1 MSLELLWTPF
11 VEFAFMRRAL
21 LGGMALAISAAPL
34 GVFLVLRRLS
44 LMGDAIAHGILPG
57 AAMGFWLFGLSLPA
71 LTLGGLAAGLGM
83 AGIAAW
89 VTRRTG
95 LREDASLAAIYP
107 ISLASGVLL
116 LGLAGNKLDLL
127 HLLFGSVLAVDP
139 PTLNGM
145 LRVSIGSLLLLA
157 LIYRWLL
164 MDSLDPLFLG
174 GVSRFGPLA
183 YGLFLGLVVLNL
195 VVGFQAIGALMVVGL
210 MMLPAAAARFWSCR
224 LPRMLLLAALTG
236 ATCVWLGLLLSY
248 YTNLPSGPCIVLLA
262 GLAYIGSVVFGP
274 LNGLLRRQPRLSPAY

>member
-1 MSLELLWTPF
+1 MSPELLWAPF
-11 VEFAFMRRAL
+11 IEFAFMRRAL
-21 LGGMALAISAAPL
+21 LGGVALAISVAPL

-57 AAMGFWLFGLSLPA
+57 AALGFWLVGLSLPA
-71 LTLGGLAAGLGM
+71 LTLGGLVAGLGM

-116 LGLAGNKLDLL
+116 LGLAGNQLDLL

-145 LRVSIGSLLLLA
+145 LLVSIGSLLLLA

-164 MDSLDPLFLG
+164 LDSLDPLFLA

-183 YGLFLGLVVLNL
+183 YGLFLALVVLNL

-210 MMLPAAAARFWSCR
+210 MMLPAAAARFWSRR
-224 LPRMLLLAALTG
+224 LPQMLLLAGLTG

-248 YTNLPSGPCIVLLA
+248 YANLPSGPCIVLLA
-262 GLAYIGSVVFGP
+262 GLAYIGSVVCGP
-274 LNGLLRRQPRLSPAY
+274 INGLLRRSPRFSPAH

>member
-1 MSLELLWTPF
+1 VSLELLWTPF

-21 LGGMALAISAAPL
+21 LGGVALAISAAPL

-57 AAMGFWLFGLSLPA
+57 AAVGFWLFGLSLPA
-71 LTLGGLAAGLGM
+71 LTIGGLVAGLGM

-145 LRVSIGSLLLLA
+145 LLVSIGSLLLLA

-210 MMLPAAAARFWSCR
+210 MMLPAAAARFWSRR

-236 ATCVWLGLLLSY
+236 AVCVWLGLLLSY
-248 YTNLPSGPCIVLLA
+248 YANLPSGPCIVLLA
-262 GLAYIGSVVFGP
+262 GLTYICSVLLGP
-274 LNGLLRRQPRLSPAY
+274 LNGLLRRQLRLSPAH

>member
-11 VEFAFMRRAL
+11 AEFVFMRRAL
-21 LGGMALAISAAPL
+21 LGGVALAISAAPL

-57 AAMGFWLFGLSLPA
+57 AAVGFWLFGLSLPA
-71 LTLGGLAAGLGM
+71 LTIGGLVAGLGM

-145 LRVSIGSLLLLA
+145 LLVSIGSLLLLA
-157 LIYRWLL
+157 MIYRWLL

-210 MMLPAAAARFWSCR
+210 MMLPAAAARFWSRR

-236 ATCVWLGLLLSY
+236 AVCVWLGLLLSY
-248 YTNLPSGPCIVLLA
+248 YANLPSGPCIVLLA
-262 GLAYIGSVVFGP
+262 GLAYICSVLLGP
-274 LNGLLRRQPRLSPAY
+274 LNGLLRRQLRLSPAH

>member
-21 LGGMALAISAAPL
+21 LGGVALAISAAPL

-57 AAMGFWLFGLSLPA
+57 AAVGFWLFGLSLPA
-71 LTLGGLAAGLGM
+71 LTIGGLVAGLGM

-145 LRVSIGSLLLLA
+145 LLVSIGSLLLLA

-195 VVGFQAIGALMVVGL
+195 VVGL
-210 MMLPAAAARFWSCR
+210 MMLPAAAARFWSRR

-236 ATCVWLGLLLSY
+236 AVCVWLGLLLSY
-248 YTNLPSGPCIVLLA
+248 YANLPSGPCIVLLA
-262 GLAYIGSVVFGP
+262 GLAYICSVLLGP
-274 LNGLLRRQPRLSPAY
+274 LNGLLRRQLRLSPAH

>member
-21 LGGMALAISAAPL
+21 LGGVALAISAAPL

-57 AAMGFWLFGLSLPA
+57 AAVGFWLFGLSLPA
-71 LTLGGLAAGLGM
+71 LTIGGLVAGLGM

-145 LRVSIGSLLLLA
+145 LLVSIGSLLLLA

-210 MMLPAAAARFWSCR
+210 MMLPAAAARFWSRR

-236 ATCVWLGLLLSY
+236 AVCVWLGLLLSY
-248 YTNLPSGPCIVLLA
+248 YANLPSGPCIVLLA
-262 GLAYIGSVVFGP
+262 GLTYICSVLLGP
-274 LNGLLRRQPRLSPAY
+274 LNGLLRRQLRLSPAH

>member
-21 LGGMALAISAAPL
+21 LGGVALAISAAPL

-57 AAMGFWLFGLSLPA
+57 AAVGFWLFGLSLPA
-71 LTLGGLAAGLGM
+71 LTIGGLVAGLGM

-145 LRVSIGSLLLLA
+145 LLVSIGSLLLLA

-210 MMLPAAAARFWSCR
+210 MMLPAAAARFWSRR

-236 ATCVWLGLLLSY
+236 AVCVWLGLLLSY
-248 YTNLPSGPCIVLLA
+248 YSNLPSGPCIVLLA
-262 GLAYIGSVVFGP
+262 GLAYICSVLLGP
-274 LNGLLRRQPRLSPAY
+274 LNGLLRRQLRLSPAH

>member
-11 VEFAFMRRAL
+11 AEFAFMRRAL
-21 LGGMALAISAAPL
+21 LGGVALAISAAPL

-57 AAMGFWLFGLSLPA
+57 AAVGFWLFGLSLPA
-71 LTLGGLAAGLGM
+71 LTLGGLVAGLGM

-127 HLLFGSVLAVDP
+127 HLPVSYTHLTL
-139 PTLNGM
+139 PTK
-145 LRVSIGSLLLLA
+145 R
-157 LIYRWLL
+157 
-164 MDSLDPLFLG
+164 
-174 GVSRFGPLA
+174 
-183 YGLFLGLVVLNL
+183 
-195 VVGFQAIGALMVVGL
+195 
-210 MMLPAAAARFWSCR
+210 
-224 LPRMLLLAALTG
+224 
-236 ATCVWLGLLLSY
+236 
-248 YTNLPSGPCIVLLA
+248 IV
-262 GLAYIGSVVFGP
+262 
-274 LNGLLRRQPRLSPAY
+274 

>member
-1 MSLELLWTPF
+1 MSLELLWSPF

-21 LGGMALAISAAPL
+21 YGGVALAVSAGPL

-57 AAMGFWLFGLSLPA
+57 AALGFWLFGLSLPA
-71 LTLGGLAAGLGM
+71 LTLGGLVAGLGM
-83 AGIAAW
+83 AGMAAW
-89 VTRRTG
+89 VTRHTG

-107 ISLASGVLL
+107 ISLACGVLL

-145 LRVSIGSLLLLA
+145 LLVSIGSLALLA

-164 MDSLDPLFLG
+164 MDSLDPLFLA

-183 YGLFLGLVVLNL
+183 YGLFLSLVVLNL

-210 MMLPAAAARFWSCR
+210 MMLPAAAARFWSR
-224 LPRMLLLAALTG
+224 HLPRMLLLAALTG
-236 ATCVWLGLLLSY
+236 AVCVWLGLLLSY
-248 YTNLPSGPCIVLLA
+248 YANLPSGPCIVLLA
-262 GLAYIGSVVFGP
+262 GLAYICSVLLGP
-274 LNGLLRRQPRLSPAY
+274 LNGLLRRQPCLSPAH

>member
-11 VEFAFMRRAL
+11 IEFAFMRRAL
-21 LGGMALAISAAPL
+21 LGGVALAISAAPL

-57 AAMGFWLFGLSLPA
+57 AALGFWLFGLSLPA
-71 LTLGGLAAGLGM
+71 LTLGGLVAGLGM

-116 LGLAGNKLDLL
+116 LGLAGNQLDLL

-145 LRVSIGSLLLLA
+145 LLVSIGSLLLLA

-164 MDSLDPLFLG
+164 LDSLDPLFLA

-183 YGLFLGLVVLNL
+183 YGLFLALVVLNL

-210 MMLPAAAARFWSCR
+210 MMLPAAAARFWSRR
-224 LPRMLLLAALTG
+224 LPQMLLLAGLTG

-248 YTNLPSGPCIVLLA
+248 YANLPSGPCIVLLA
-262 GLAYIGSVVFGP
+262 GLAYIGSVVCGP
-274 LNGLLRRQPRLSPAY
+274 INGLLRRSPRFSPAH